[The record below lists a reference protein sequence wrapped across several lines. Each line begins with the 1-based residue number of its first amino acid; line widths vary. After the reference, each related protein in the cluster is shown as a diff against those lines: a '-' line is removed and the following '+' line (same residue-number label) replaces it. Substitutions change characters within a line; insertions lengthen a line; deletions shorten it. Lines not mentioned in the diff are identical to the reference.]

1 MLAKSKL
8 NSIEILI
15 SQALVDLEITDEEFV
30 TIVKE
35 KEKYEKMRENI
46 KNINEK
52 LKEKTGKMRLNN
64 VNSRALKS
72 MFLFCIYKIYLISAE
87 RYKNT
92 EKIRKTDKIWVSMKN
107 VHNGLGVKNMSDLV
121 LKEIYGE

>member
-52 LKEKTGKMRLNN
+52 LEEKTEKMRLNS

-87 RYKNT
+87 RYKNA
-92 EKIRKTDKIWVSMKN
+92 EKIRKADKIWVSMKN

>member
-30 TIVKE
+30 TTVKE

-52 LKEKTGKMRLNN
+52 LEEKTGKMRLNN

-87 RYKNT
+87 RYKNA

-107 VHNGLGVKNMSDLV
+107 AHNGLGVKNMSDLV
-121 LKEIYGE
+121 LKEMYGE

>member
-15 SQALVDLEITDEEFV
+15 SQVLVDLEITDEEFV

-52 LKEKTGKMRLNN
+52 LEEKTGKMRLNN

-87 RYKNT
+87 RYKNA
-92 EKIRKTDKIWVSMKN
+92 EKIRKIDKIWVSMKN

>member
-52 LKEKTGKMRLNN
+52 LEEKTGKMGLNN

-72 MFLFCIYKIYLISAE
+72 IFLFCIYKIYLISAE
-87 RYKNT
+87 RYKNA
-92 EKIRKTDKIWVSMKN
+92 EK
-107 VHNGLGVKNMSDLV
+107 
-121 LKEIYGE
+121 

>member
-8 NSIEILI
+8 NSIEILK

-52 LKEKTGKMRLNN
+52 LEEKTGKMRLNN

-87 RYKNT
+87 RYKNA